1 MGRKKGGK
9 NPEGHKAGG
18 ARMGAGRP
26 RKTGPLTLKASIRV
40 HAHQPPDPSGLIRRD
55 AVHPALQAWID
66 IPATYVLR
74 CCNCGHSDQNNL
86 LDSSP
91 PLLAADE
98 NPSTTSSLFSRSQ
111 SPHTSGTGEPLP
123 EVSADFE
130 NHSDTPSLF
139 TPPQSVSPV
148 GSSISDPDQIH
159 SAMSNDDSVVS
170 HAESLLMLG
179 TPAPT
184 ISIPVAHTSYELEPQ
199 ELTPAATHPHSHL
212 PVMQPNH
219 IPQSPM
225 TYNQPYIPSFISQN
239 SVNHPDQFTN
249 PGPDPQSPYRIYNS
263 QPEPHFTPTSTTPPS
278 FPGPAEPPL
287 PSPQQ
292 QYYSPQQQRPPEFSQ
307 QQAQHFYASA
317 SSYPDQQPP
326 EMYFPQAQALQQP
339 QHIKPGPAAW
349 RHAPHSTSIPPVV
362 AAILSPQHTHPQQQL
377 DPCGPVQFLPTG
389 QHTQRRRRRCVI
401 CIGAGREGE
410 ADRCCGR
417 GNRHLCPLYS
427 KHGSPENI
435 MEIRNAKHV
444 RSTTA
449 T

>member
-26 RKTGPLTLKASIRV
+26 RKAGPLTLKASIRV
-40 HAHQPPDPSGLIRRD
+40 HAHHPGDPSILIRRD
-55 AVHPALQAWID
+55 SIHPALQAWVD
-66 IPATYVLR
+66 IPPSYVLR
-74 CCNCGHSDQNNL
+74 CCRCGNSDQDQL
-86 LDSSP
+86 LQSNP
-91 PLLAADE
+91 PLPAAEE

-111 SPHTSGTGEPLP
+111 SPFTTGDPLP
-123 EVSADFE
+123 PVSVDFE
-130 NHSDTPSLF
+130 SHNDSSSLF
-139 TPPQSVSPV
+139 TPPQSLSPG
-148 GSSISDPDQIH
+148 GSSISDPDHIH
-159 SAMSNDDSVVS
+159 SAMSNDDSAVS
-170 HAESLLMLG
+170 HAKSLLMLS

-184 ISIPVAHTSYELEPQ
+184 ITIPTSHTTYQLDPQ
-199 ELTPAATHPHSHL
+199 ELTPAATHQHSHL

-219 IPQSPM
+219 ITQSPM
-225 TYNQPYIPSFISQN
+225 TYSQPYISDFITQHN
-239 SVNHPDQFTN
+239 INRPDQFTN
-249 PGPDPQSPYRIYNS
+249 PGPDPQSPYRMYSS

-278 FPGPAEPPL
+278 FPGPTEPPL

-292 QYYSPQQQRPPEFSQ
+292 QYYSPRQQRPPEFGQ
-307 QQAQHFYASA
+307 QQPQHFYAPA
-317 SSYPDQQPP
+317 PSYPDQQSPD
-326 EMYFPQAQALQQP
+326 MYFPQAQALQQP

-349 RHAPHSTSIPPVV
+349 RHAPHSTSIPPVA
-362 AAILSPQHTHPQQQL
+362 AAILSPLHTHPQQQL
-377 DPCGPVQFLPTG
+377 DPSGPVQFLPTG

-401 CIGAGREGE
+401 CIGAGRAGE

-444 RSTTA
+444 RSTA